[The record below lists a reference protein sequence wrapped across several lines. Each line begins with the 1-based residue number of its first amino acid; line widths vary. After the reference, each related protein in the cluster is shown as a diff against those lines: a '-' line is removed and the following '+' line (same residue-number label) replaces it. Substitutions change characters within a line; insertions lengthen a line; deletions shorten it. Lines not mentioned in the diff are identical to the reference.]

1 MKLISFG
8 NIDKK
13 IISILLGCLS
23 IFISRAINYI
33 SLFKESKLWNQPI
46 LINIYI
52 AFSKL
57 FTIIP
62 FIIYKKR
69 VNIIKDKKNDSSNN
83 SKKNIKLI
91 YKDYYNDNI
100 RGRWKYLILTSLI
113 FFIQSFILIETL
125 EIKSNTW
132 ILDILITSILCY
144 LIFKIKLYKHHYM
157 SIIIIILIG
166 FIIDIVLG
174 NLQQDIT
181 ENILYL
187 LLRFLREILYSLH
200 DVIVK
205 YIIEKKYCSIYEI
218 SLSNGII
225 NIILLIIFAI
235 INYYFLNI
243 ENFND
248 YFNNY
253 NIKELFVGIILMI
266 VQLIL
271 FLCTLY
277 TNKNYTPCH
286 IFIIFVFGQLALY
299 MDFSKNSIIV
309 IICLIFILFFSLIFN
324 EIIEINIFGFSYN
337 TKKNIMMRAETDDF
351 YTDITD
357 SITDDSINDNE
368 ERRIELN

>member
-1 MKLISFG
+1 
-8 NIDKK
+8 
-13 IISILLGCLS
+13 
-23 IFISRAINYI
+23 
-33 SLFKESKLWNQPI
+33 
-46 LINIYI
+46 
-52 AFSKL
+52 
-57 FTIIP
+57 
-62 FIIYKKR
+62 
-69 VNIIKDKKNDSSNN
+69 
-83 SKKNIKLI
+83 
-91 YKDYYNDNI
+91 
-100 RGRWKYLILTSLI
+100 
-113 FFIQSFILIETL
+113 
-125 EIKSNTW
+125 
-132 ILDILITSILCY
+132 
-144 LIFKIKLYKHHYM
+144 M
-157 SIIIIILIG
+157 SIILIILIG

-266 VQLIL
+266 IQLIL

-337 TKKNIMMRAETDDF
+337 TKKI
-351 YTDITD
+351 
-357 SITDDSINDNE
+357 
-368 ERRIELN
+368 

>member
-23 IFISRAINYI
+23 IFISRAINYF
-33 SLFKESKLWNQPI
+33 SLFKETKLWNQPI

-69 VNIIKDKKNDSSNN
+69 VIIIKDKKDDSSNN
-83 SKKNIKLI
+83 SRKNIKLI

-113 FFIQSFILIETL
+113 FFIQSFILIRTF
-125 EIKSNTW
+125 EIESNTW

-144 LIFKIKLYKHHYM
+144 LIFKTKLYKHHYV

-174 NLQQDIT
+174 NLQKDIT
-181 ENILYL
+181 ENILYF

-266 VQLIL
+266 IQLIL

-337 TKKNIMMRAETDDF
+337 TKKNIMIRAETDDF

>member
-13 IISILLGCLS
+13 IISILLGCIS
-23 IFISRAINYI
+23 IFISRALNY
-33 SLFKESKLWNQPI
+33 SLFIESKLWNQPI

-69 VNIIKDKKNDSSNN
+69 VIIIKDKKDDSSNN
-83 SKKNIKLI
+83 SRKNIKLI

-113 FFIQSFILIETL
+113 FFIQSFILIRTF
-125 EIKSNTW
+125 EIESNTW

-266 VQLIL
+266 IQLIL

-337 TKKNIMMRAETDDF
+337 TKKI
-351 YTDITD
+351 
-357 SITDDSINDNE
+357 
-368 ERRIELN
+368 